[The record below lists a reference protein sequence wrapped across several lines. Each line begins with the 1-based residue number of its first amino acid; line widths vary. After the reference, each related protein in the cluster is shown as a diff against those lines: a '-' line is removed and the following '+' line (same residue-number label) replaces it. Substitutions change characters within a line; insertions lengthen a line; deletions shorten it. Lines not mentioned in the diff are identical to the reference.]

1 MFGAN
6 KKVSLMKTMIA
17 VAALAA
23 ASAIAAPA
31 LAQTNFGP
39 ISGYANLGYAYTHS
53 DPINLSAVEGRLG
66 ARTTY
71 LGVEGQGAFGV
82 SDDTDSGVKVKLRH
96 EFSGY
101 VVGFLPIKDT
111 GAELFARVGY
121 GNSAFTAKAAG
132 VSVDDSFDSWNFGG
146 GAQYFFNHGPNGVRA
161 DYTRHEF
168 TDNGAGHA
176 DVWSISYVRKFG
188 GQ

>member
-1 MFGAN
+1 
-6 KKVSLMKTMIA
+6 MKIMIA
-17 VAALAA
+17 AAALAA
-23 ASAIAAPA
+23 AAAISAPA
-31 LAQTNFGP
+31 SAQTALGP
-39 ISGYANLGYAYTHS
+39 ISGYANLGYSYAHD
-53 DPINLSAVEGRLG
+53 DPVNLSAIHGRLG
-66 ARTTY
+66 VRSTY

-96 EFSGY
+96 EVSGY
-101 VVGFLPIKDT
+101 AIGFLPIKDT

-121 GNSAFTAKAAG
+121 GNSAYSAKASG
-132 VSVDDSFDSWNFGG
+132 VTVKDDFDSWNYGG
-146 GAQYFFNHGPNGVRA
+146 GVQYFFNHGPNGVRA
-161 DYTRHEF
+161 DYTRHDF

>member
-1 MFGAN
+1 
-6 KKVSLMKTMIA
+6 MKMIFA
-17 VAALAA
+17 AAALAA
-23 ASAIAAPA
+23 AAVAAPA
-31 LAQTNFGP
+31 MAQPVMGP
-39 ISGYANLGYAYTHS
+39 VSGYANLGYAYTHS

-66 ARTTY
+66 VRSTY
-71 LGVEGQGAFGV
+71 LGVEGQGAFGIG
-82 SDDTDSGVKVKLRH
+82 DDTDSGVKVKLRH

-101 VVGFLPIKDT
+101 LVGFLPIHDT

-121 GNSAFTAKAAG
+121 GNAAFRAKAAG
-132 VSVDDSFDSWNFGG
+132 ITIDDDSNSWNFGAG
-146 GAQYFFNHGPNGVRA
+146 GQYFFNHGPNGVRA

-176 DVWSISYVRKFG
+176 DVFSISYVRKFG

>member
-1 MFGAN
+1 
-6 KKVSLMKTMIA
+6 MKMIFA
-17 VAALAA
+17 AAALAA
-23 ASAIAAPA
+23 AAVAAPA
-31 LAQTNFGP
+31 MAQPVMGP
-39 ISGYANLGYAYTHS
+39 VSGYANLGYAYTHS
-53 DPINLSAVEGRLG
+53 DPINLSAVEGRVG
-66 ARTTY
+66 VRSTY
-71 LGVEGQGAFGV
+71 LGVEGQGAFGIG
-82 SDDTDSGVKVKLRH
+82 DDTDAGVKVSLSH

-101 VVGFLPIKDT
+101 LVGFLPIQDS

-121 GNSAFTAKAAG
+121 GTSAIKAKAAG
-132 VSVDDSFDSWNFGG
+132 VTVKDDFESWNFGG

-176 DVWSISYVRKFG
+176 DVFSISYVRKFG